1 MDHTEKILISLLN
14 LTPSSIESIH
24 SSVDESNRLS
34 IFITFARRKINCP
47 FCGASH
53 LLSKGFYSR
62 NVSVPNRAFENISV
76 SLKVPRYK
84 CSCGHNFSDSY
95 SMSPFNS
102 KVSFDSI
109 HVIMDLLQNPRM
121 TFSSVASQTGLSEST
136 VTRIFDKYCTIPHIP
151 FPEAICIDEVYTK
164 LNDHDAKYSCIFYD
178 FYNHTIVDVLP
189 DRRKSFLHRYFQ
201 SFQDSKELLNVKYV
215 CIDMYFPY
223 KQIAQL
229 YFKKALICVDS
240 FHVIKHLNESL
251 NAIRIRIMNSYDK
264 DSTQYY
270 LLKQWKSLLFDRSIN
285 FDNPGKFNKRLNR
298 FINFRQLL
306 DLMLAIH
313 PDLKKG
319 YELKERYVL
328 FNASSSFEDAKQ
340 HFDEIYNEFSMANI
354 HEYEDFVITLENWK
368 NEIIN
373 SFIIYRGRRINS
385 SVAESMNATV
395 STLIFNTRGIRN
407 SERRRKRIMF
417 AVNKSGYSLR

>member
-1 MDHTEKILISLLN
+1 MDYTERILISLLN
-14 LTPSSIESIH
+14 LTPNSIESIH
-24 SSVDESNRLS
+24 SSVDESNHLS
-34 IFITFARRKINCP
+34 IFITLSRRKLKCP
-47 FCGASH
+47 YCGDSSP
-53 LLSKGFYSR
+53 LSKGFYSR
-62 NVSVPNRAFENISV
+62 NISVPNRAFENVSV

-95 SMSPFNS
+95 SMSPINS

-109 HVIMDLLQNPRM
+109 HIIMDLLQNPRM

-189 DRRKSFLHRYFQ
+189 DRRKNFLHRYFQ

-223 KQIAQL
+223 KQIAQI

-264 DSTQYY
+264 DSIHYY

-285 FDNPGKFNKRLNR
+285 FDNNGKFNKKLNR

-319 YELKERYVL
+319 YELKEKYVL
-328 FNASSSFEDAKQ
+328 FNATSSYEDAKQ
-340 HFDEIYNEFSMANI
+340 HFDEIYNEFSKANI
-354 HEYEDFVITLENWK
+354 HEYEDFVITLENWR

-417 AVNKSGYSLR
+417 AVNKSGYSLK